1 MIPDTSSSAA
11 ETFISTSPF
20 ASEQPAVGKFK
31 RAKNASDALNTTRA
45 LADPGYAYA
54 VLEAYVRGKF
64 SRGRNKFQ
72 IQHKLDMLERRMPH
86 FAADFHAVRANTGLA
101 PSRALPPAPPPP
113 YSKQC
118 SCACTCGAHPGGSIS
133 DAHDDTPSD
142 TPLDTPSINE
152 GPVGPL
158 AGPGSPNGSDMS
170 LPRALS
176 PTGELVMCALAGRLH
191 TAASSTV
198 DVRTGFLS
206 TGSSTPT
213 IPYEPYTNPHPTPT
227 PYWNRGGGRHRS
239 LSVQV
244 LNSRSV
250 TAFGSASAST
260 TNLGNTTNLGGVPM
274 SASASTGH

>member
-1 MIPDTSSSAA
+1 MIPDTPSETFVSTSTSSAA
-11 ETFISTSPF
+11 VTFVSTSPF
-20 ASEQPAVGKFK
+20 ASDQPAVGKFK

-54 VLEAYVRGKF
+54 VLEAYIRGKF
-64 SRGRNKFQ
+64 ARGRNKFQ

-118 SCACTCGAHPGGSIS
+118 SCACTCGAHPGGSIG
-133 DAHDDTPSD
+133 DAHDDSPSD
-142 TPLDTPSINE
+142 TPLDTPGIHE
-152 GPVGPL
+152 VPIGPL
-158 AGPGSPNGSDMS
+158 AAPGSPNGSDMS

-176 PTGELVMCALAGRLH
+176 PTGELVMCALAGRLG
-191 TAASSTV
+191 TAASSTI
-198 DVRTGFLS
+198 DVRTGA
-206 TGSSTPT
+206 STPT
-213 IPYEPYTNPHPTPT
+213 IPYEVYTNPNPTPT

-244 LNSRSV
+244 LSSRSV
-250 TAFGSASAST
+250 PVFGSASAST
-260 TNLGNTTNLGGVPM
+260 TNLGTVPM